1 MLYGLKLNKEE
12 LFILKKKGLVFL
24 HFIWPKKFEKK
35 LKWKYL
41 SVKEGGGG
49 RIYQ

>member
-12 LFILKKKGLVFL
+12 LFIVKKEGLSVFT
-24 HFIWPKKFEKK
+24 FYMAKKFEKN

-41 SVKEGGGG
+41 SVKEGGGE
-49 RIYQ
+49 RIY